1 MAELLVDAI
10 VAQAYYSLLLRFE
23 PLTEKYANALIDQVL
38 RERKGYCPGI
48 VAVLG
53 SAPRVRGTRCRDGL
67 GHAPLRFSPACAGNA
82 CSCYAPHRVTKVQP
96 RVCGERTT

>member
-53 SAPRVRGTRCRDGL
+53 SAP
-67 GHAPLRFSPACAGNA
+67 
-82 CSCYAPHRVTKVQP
+82 
-96 RVCGERTT
+96 VCGERTT